1 MRPVQ
6 VMAYVKVGDGGWVR
20 STSAA
25 DPCNNPGEHPSLFL
39 SPLPY
44 GPSKLLNTN
53 ITPPLHL
60 DFEVP
65 SRRPPTLCDS
75 FVMCVRWGPR
85 LRGSTVPTLARLFD
99 DKAKPHHTTV
109 LLARHLRRPTYEGAG
124 PRVSHPTSKTKSRES
139 HMLC

>member
-20 STSAA
+20 STPTA
-25 DPCNNPGEHPSLFL
+25 DPCNNLGEHPSLFL

-44 GPSKLLNTN
+44 GPSTLLNTN

-60 DFEVP
+60 DFDVP
-65 SRRPPTLCDS
+65 SRRPLKLCDS

-85 LRGSTVPTLARLFD
+85 LRGTVPALARLFD
-99 DKAKPHHTTV
+99 DKAKPHQATV
-109 LLARHLRRPTYEGAG
+109 LVHETVR
-124 PRVSHPTSKTKSRES
+124 TSLSDHGIQT
-139 HMLC
+139 